1 MAEAKSADPTRP
13 AEGGSRVVP
22 LGAPRPQPP
31 RAEPER
37 NGVSWRAFGIVMALL
52 VLAAVALIV
61 QTHRVGSLS
70 GEVATLEAQLSAAN
84 VQLATYHARLDL
96 IRTSVSAVVDQ
107 VANLSALVESD
118 PLAAPA
124 EPAPPADSADVPDA
138 R

>member
-13 AEGGSRVVP
+13 AEGSPRVVP

-37 NGVSWRAFGIVMALL
+37 NGVSWSAFGIAIALL
-52 VLAAVALIV
+52 VFAAVALIV
-61 QTHRVGSLS
+61 QTHRVGALS
-70 GEVATLEAQLSAAN
+70 GQVDTLEAQLSVAN
-84 VQLATYHARLDL
+84 AQLATYHVRLDL

-118 PLAAPA
+118 PLAAPTEA
-124 EPAPPADSADVPDA
+124 A
-138 R
+138 